1 MDTEIPHRL
10 LEETVAVV
18 LAGGEGE
25 RLEPLTRDRSKP
37 AVPFGG
43 AYRMIDF
50 SLSNCLNSGLR
61 RIWVLTQYKSDS
73 LERHLQRGW
82 APLFVPAVGEFIQS
96 VPPQLRVGP
105 RWYEGTADAVAQN
118 AHLLRRSDCRRVV
131 VLSGDHIYKMD
142 YRKLLRFHL
151 SRRACA
157 TVCGIEVSA
166 DDARAFGVLSAGE
179 DGRVLEFVE
188 KPADPPTVP
197 GHPGRTLVSMG
208 VYCFDRDLLLE
219 SLSRH
224 GPGPLDFGRDVLPE
238 LTTAGRLWL
247 FPFEDENRKAEVYW
261 RDVGTLDSYY
271 AASMDLVAVDPVF
284 NLYDPQWPIHTLAT
298 PLPPAKTVFAQ
309 EHPGGRLGIALDSI
323 VSGGVIIS
331 GGRVERSIL
340 GPGVRVN
347 SWAQVHDSVVM
358 DGTDIGRHAHVR
370 HAILDKYVRVLPG
383 ARIGVD
389 QEADRRRF
397 HVTSSGVV
405 VVPRGAVV
413 LPPEPGSPSPERRRN
428 VVGASA

>member
-10 LEETVAVV
+10 LEQTVAVV

-96 VPPQLRVGP
+96 VPPQLRVGR

-118 AHLLRRSDCRRVV
+118 VHLLRRDDCRHVV
-131 VLSGDHIYKMD
+131 VLSGDHLYKMD

-151 SRRACA
+151 SRNAGA
-157 TVCGIEVSA
+157 TVCGVEVSA
-166 DDARAFGVLSAGE
+166 DDARAFGVLSVD
-179 DGRVLEFVE
+179 DGNRVVGFVE
-188 KPADPPTVP
+188 KPSDPPSVP
-197 GHPGRTLVSMG
+197 GHPGRALVSMG

-219 SLSRH
+219 SLSGR
-224 GPGPLDFGRDVLPE
+224 GPGPFDFGRDVLPE
-238 LTTAGRLWL
+238 LTASGRLHA
-247 FPFEDENRKAEVYW
+247 FPFDDENRKEEVYW
-261 RDVGTLDSYY
+261 RDIGTLDSYY

-284 NLYDPQWPIHTLAT
+284 NLYDDRWPIHTLAT

-358 DGTDIGRHAHVR
+358 DGTDVGRHAHVR
-370 HAILDKYVRVLPG
+370 RAILDKHVRVLPG
-383 ARIGVD
+383 AEVGVD
-389 QEADRRRF
+389 PEADRLRF
-397 HVTSSGVV
+397 HVTGSGIV
-405 VVPRGAVV
+405 VVPRGAMV
-413 LPPEPGSPSPERRRN
+413 LPPEADRPPHERRRKLT
-428 VVGASA
+428 GAPA